1 MIKILSIKNMIFKLI
16 PVLLLS
22 LTINAEVKN
31 YSAEYEFI
39 SEEIT
44 IAGTRALDINEGLGS
59 LSFKAKNLL
68 ASMFFESKFRVIDG
82 KVISDSYK
90 VRIKPK
96 FVNRDQELVFNHE
109 NNTISS
115 NGRDNWIVEVDKNIQ
130 ILDPL
135 NSQIQLKLN
144 IANNVNN
151 FSLNLVD
158 LENGEL
164 ESYQYIVDGVKT
176 IEFKDEL
183 YDCMVVKRIKL
194 DSDSDKVTLYFV
206 SKDLGY
212 MFIQVQESSE
222 KREQELQLIE
232 LLSLG

>member
-1 MIKILSIKNMIFKLI
+1 MIYKLI

-44 IAGTRALDINEGLGS
+44 IAGTRTLDINEGLGS
-59 LSFKAKNLL
+59 LSFKAKNIL

-144 IANNVNN
+144 LANNINN
-151 FSLNLVD
+151 FSLNLID

-164 ESYQYIVDGVKT
+164 ESYQYIVDGVNT

-194 DSDSDKVTLYFV
+194 DSGSEKVTLYFV

>member
-1 MIKILSIKNMIFKLI
+1 MYKLI

-31 YSAEYEFI
+31 YEAEYEFI

-44 IAGTRALDINEGLGS
+44 IAGTRALDINNEGLGS
-59 LSFKAKNLL
+59 LSFRAKNLL
-68 ASMFFESKFRVIDG
+68 ASMFFESKFRIFDG

-90 VRIKPK
+90 VRIKPR

-109 NNTISS
+109 SNTISS
-115 NGRDNWIVEVDKNIQ
+115 NGRDNWMVEVDKNIQ

-144 IANNVNN
+144 LANNIDN
-151 FSLNLVD
+151 FSLNIID
-158 LENGEL
+158 LENGGL
-164 ESYQYIVDGVKT
+164 ESYQYFVDGVKN
-176 IEFKDEL
+176 IEFKDKIYE
-183 YDCMVVKRIKL
+183 CMIVKRTKL
-194 DSDSDKVTLYFV
+194 NSESNKVTLYFV

-212 MFIQVQESSE
+212 MFIEVQESSKKE
-222 KREQELQLIE
+222 SRNFN
-232 LLSLG
+232 

>member
-1 MIKILSIKNMIFKLI
+1 MIYKSI

-183 YDCMVVKRIKL
+183 YDCMVVKRIKPVSYTHL
-194 DSDSDKVTLYFV
+194 TLPTN
-206 SKDLGY
+206 
-212 MFIQVQESSE
+212 
-222 KREQELQLIE
+222 
-232 LLSLG
+232 

>member
-1 MIKILSIKNMIFKLI
+1 MIYKLI

-59 LSFKAKNLL
+59 LSFKAKNIL
-68 ASMFFESKFRVIDG
+68 ASMFFESKFKVIDG

-96 FVNRDQELVFNHE
+96 FVNRDQKLVFNHE

-115 NGRDNWIVEVDKNIQ
+115 DGRDSWMVEVDKNIQ

-144 IANNVNN
+144 IANNIDN
-151 FSLNLVD
+151 FSLNLID

>member
-1 MIKILSIKNMIFKLI
+1 MYKLI

-151 FSLNLVD
+151 FSLNLID

>member
-1 MIKILSIKNMIFKLI
+1 MIYKLI

-151 FSLNLVD
+151 FSLNLIE
-158 LENGEL
+158 LENGAL

>member
-1 MIKILSIKNMIFKLI
+1 MIYKLI

-31 YSAEYEFI
+31 YSADYEFI

-44 IAGTRALDINEGLGS
+44 ITGTRALDINEGLGS

-96 FVNRDQELVFNHE
+96 FVNRDQKLVFNHE

-115 NGRDNWIVEVDKNIQ
+115 DGRDNWMVEVDKNIQ

-144 IANNVNN
+144 IANNINN
-151 FSLNLVD
+151 FSLNLID

>member
-1 MIKILSIKNMIFKLI
+1 MIYKSI

-151 FSLNLVD
+151 FSLNLID
-158 LENGEL
+158 LESGAL

>member
-1 MIKILSIKNMIFKLI
+1 MIYKLI

>member
-1 MIKILSIKNMIFKLI
+1 MIYKLI

-44 IAGTRALDINEGLGS
+44 IAGTRALDINEGLGN

-96 FVNRDQELVFNHE
+96 FVNRDQKLVFNHE

-115 NGRDNWIVEVDKNIQ
+115 DGRDNWMVEVDKNIQ

-144 IANNVNN
+144 IANNINN
-151 FSLNLVD
+151 FSLNLID

>member
-1 MIKILSIKNMIFKLI
+1 MIYKLI

-68 ASMFFESKFRVIDG
+68 ASMFFESKFRVVDG

>member
-1 MIKILSIKNMIFKLI
+1 MYKLI

-31 YSAEYEFI
+31 YEAEYEFI

-44 IAGTRALDINEGLGS
+44 IAGTRALDINNEGLGS
-59 LSFKAKNLL
+59 LSFRAKNLL
-68 ASMFFESKFRVIDG
+68 ASMFFESKFRIFDG

-90 VRIKPK
+90 VRIKPR

-109 NNTISS
+109 SNTISS
-115 NGRDNWIVEVDKNIQ
+115 NGRDNWMVEVDKNIQ

-144 IANNVNN
+144 LANNINN
-151 FSLNLVD
+151 FSLNIID
-158 LENGEL
+158 LENGGL
-164 ESYQYIVDGVKT
+164 ESYQYFVDGVKN
-176 IEFKDEL
+176 IEFKDKIYE
-183 YDCMVVKRIKL
+183 CMIVKRTKL
-194 DSDSDKVTLYFV
+194 NSESNKVTLYFV

-212 MFIQVQESSE
+212 MFIEVQESSE

>member
-1 MIKILSIKNMIFKLI
+1 MIYKLI

-151 FSLNLVD
+151 FSLNLID
-158 LENGEL
+158 LENGAL
-164 ESYQYIVDGVKT
+164 ESYQYIFYGVKT

>member
-1 MIKILSIKNMIFKLI
+1 MMYKLI

-194 DSDSDKVTLYFV
+194 DSDSNKVTLYFI

>member
-1 MIKILSIKNMIFKLI
+1 MIYKLI

-115 NGRDNWIVEVDKNIQ
+115 NGRDNWIVKVDKNIQ

-151 FSLNLVD
+151 FSLNLID
-158 LENGEL
+158 LKDGAL

>member
-1 MIKILSIKNMIFKLI
+1 MIYKLI

-59 LSFKAKNLL
+59 LSFKAKSLL

-164 ESYQYIVDGVKT
+164 ESYQYIVDGIKT

-212 MFIQVQESSE
+212 MFIQVQESSK

>member
-1 MIKILSIKNMIFKLI
+1 MIYKLI

-59 LSFKAKNLL
+59 LSFKAKNIL
-68 ASMFFESKFRVIDG
+68 ASMFFESKFKVIDG

-115 NGRDNWIVEVDKNIQ
+115 SGRDNWIVEVGKNIQ

-144 IANNVNN
+144 IANNINN
-151 FSLNLVD
+151 FSLNLID

-183 YDCMVVKRIKL
+183 YDCMVIKRIKL
-194 DSDSDKVTLYFV
+194 DSDSNKVTLYFI

>member
-1 MIKILSIKNMIFKLI
+1 MYKLI

-22 LTINAEVKN
+22 LAINAEVKN

-44 IAGTRALDINEGLGS
+44 IAGTRALNINESLSS

-68 ASMFFESKFRVIDG
+68 ASMFFESKFTIIDD

-90 VRIKPK
+90 IKIKPK
-96 FVNRDQELVFNHE
+96 FVNRDQEIVFNHE

-144 IANNVNN
+144 LANNINE
-151 FSLNLVD
+151 FSLNIID
-158 LENGEL
+158 MENGKL
-164 ESYQYIVDGVKT
+164 EGYQYVVDGIKN
-176 IEFKDEL
+176 IEFKDVL
-183 YDCMVVKRIKL
+183 YECMVVKRTKL
-194 DSDSDKVTLYFV
+194 NSGSNKVTLYFV

-212 MFIQVQESSE
+212 MFIEVQESSE
-222 KREQELQLIE
+222 KREQQLQLIE

>member
-1 MIKILSIKNMIFKLI
+1 MIYKLI
-16 PVLLLS
+16 PVLFLS

-44 IAGTRALDINEGLGS
+44 IAGTRALDINEGLGT

>member
-1 MIKILSIKNMIFKLI
+1 MLFRS
-16 PVLLLS
+16 
-22 LTINAEVKN
+22 KN
-31 YSAEYEFI
+31 YEAEYEFI

-44 IAGTRALDINEGLGS
+44 IAGTRALDINNEGLGS
-59 LSFKAKNLL
+59 LSFRAKNLL
-68 ASMFFESKFRVIDG
+68 ASMFFESKFRIFDG

-90 VRIKPK
+90 VRIKPR

-109 NNTISS
+109 SNTISS
-115 NGRDNWIVEVDKNIQ
+115 NGRDNWMVEVDKNIQ

-144 IANNVNN
+144 LANNIDN
-151 FSLNLVD
+151 FSLNIID
-158 LENGEL
+158 LENGGL
-164 ESYQYIVDGVKT
+164 ESYQYFVDGVKN
-176 IEFKDEL
+176 IEFKDKIYE
-183 YDCMVVKRIKL
+183 CMIVKRTKL
-194 DSDSDKVTLYFV
+194 NSESNKVTLYFV

-212 MFIQVQESSE
+212 MFIEVQESSE

>member
-1 MIKILSIKNMIFKLI
+1 MMYKLI

-109 NNTISS
+109 NNTITS
-115 NGRDNWIVEVDKNIQ
+115 NGRDNWIVKVDKNIQ

-151 FSLNLVD
+151 FSLNLID
-158 LENGEL
+158 LENGAL

>member
-1 MIKILSIKNMIFKLI
+1 MIYKLI

-59 LSFKAKNLL
+59 LSFKAKNIL
-68 ASMFFESKFRVIDG
+68 ASMFFESKFKVIDG

-96 FVNRDQELVFNHE
+96 FVNRDQQLVFNHE

-115 NGRDNWIVEVDKNIQ
+115 SGRDNWIVEVDKNIQ

-144 IANNVNN
+144 IANNIDN
-151 FSLNLVD
+151 FSLNLID

-194 DSDSDKVTLYFV
+194 DSDSNKVTLYFI

-212 MFIQVQESSE
+212 MFIQVQESSK

>member
-1 MIKILSIKNMIFKLI
+1 M
-16 PVLLLS
+16 LLS

-44 IAGTRALDINEGLGS
+44 IAGTRALDINEGLGT

-151 FSLNLVD
+151 FSLNLID
-158 LENGEL
+158 LENGAL

>member
-1 MIKILSIKNMIFKLI
+1 MIYKLI

-59 LSFKAKNLL
+59 LSFKAKNIL
-68 ASMFFESKFRVIDG
+68 ASMFFESKFKVIDG

-96 FVNRDQELVFNHE
+96 FVNRDQKLVFNHE

-115 NGRDNWIVEVDKNIQ
+115 DGRDNWMVEVDKNIQ

-194 DSDSDKVTLYFV
+194 DSDSDKVTLYFI

-212 MFIQVQESSE
+212 VFIQVQESSK

>member
-1 MIKILSIKNMIFKLI
+1 MIYKLI

-44 IAGTRALDINEGLGS
+44 IAGTRTLDINEGLGS
-59 LSFKAKNLL
+59 LSFKAKNIL
-68 ASMFFESKFRVIDG
+68 ASMFFESKFKVIDG

-115 NGRDNWIVEVDKNIQ
+115 SGRDNWIVEVDKNIQ

-144 IANNVNN
+144 IANNIDN
-151 FSLNLVD
+151 FSLNLID

-194 DSDSDKVTLYFV
+194 DSDSNKVTLYFI

>member
-1 MIKILSIKNMIFKLI
+1 MIFKLI

-151 FSLNLVD
+151 FSLNLID
-158 LENGEL
+158 LENGAL

>member
-1 MIKILSIKNMIFKLI
+1 MIYKLI

-115 NGRDNWIVEVDKNIQ
+115 KGRDNWIVEVDKNIQ

-151 FSLNLVD
+151 FSLNLID
-158 LENGEL
+158 LENGAL

>member
-1 MIKILSIKNMIFKLI
+1 MMYKLI

-31 YSAEYEFI
+31 YEAEYEFI

-44 IAGTRALDINEGLGS
+44 IAGTRALDINNEGLGS

-68 ASMFFESKFRVIDG
+68 ASMFFESKFRILDG

-90 VRIKPK
+90 VRIKPR

-109 NNTISS
+109 SNTISS
-115 NGRDNWIVEVDKNIQ
+115 NGRDNWMVEVDKNIQ

-144 IANNVNN
+144 LANNINN
-151 FSLNLVD
+151 FSLNIID
-158 LENGEL
+158 LENGGL
-164 ESYQYIVDGVKT
+164 ESYQYFVDGVKN
-176 IEFKDEL
+176 IEFKNKIYE
-183 YDCMVVKRIKL
+183 CMIVKRTKL
-194 DSDSDKVTLYFV
+194 NSESNKVTLYFV

-212 MFIQVQESSE
+212 MFIEVQESSE

>member
-1 MIKILSIKNMIFKLI
+1 MMYKLI

-31 YSAEYEFI
+31 YEAEYEFI

-44 IAGTRALDINEGLGS
+44 IAGTRALDINNEGLGS
-59 LSFKAKNLL
+59 LSFRAKNLL
-68 ASMFFESKFRVIDG
+68 ASMFFESKFRIFDG

-90 VRIKPK
+90 VRIKPR

-109 NNTISS
+109 SNTISS
-115 NGRDNWIVEVDKNIQ
+115 NGRDNWMVEVDKNIQ

-144 IANNVNN
+144 LANNINN
-151 FSLNLVD
+151 FSLNIID
-158 LENGEL
+158 LENGGL
-164 ESYQYIVDGVKT
+164 ESYQYFVDGVKN
-176 IEFKDEL
+176 IEFKDKIYE
-183 YDCMVVKRIKL
+183 CTIVKRTKL
-194 DSDSDKVTLYFV
+194 NSESNKVTLYFV

-212 MFIQVQESSE
+212 MFIEVQESSE
-222 KREQELQLIE
+222 KREQQLQLIE

>member
-1 MIKILSIKNMIFKLI
+1 MMYKLI

-68 ASMFFESKFRVIDG
+68 ASMFFESKFKVIDG

-151 FSLNLVD
+151 FSLNLID
-158 LENGEL
+158 LENGAL

>member
-1 MIKILSIKNMIFKLI
+1 MIYKLI

-151 FSLNLVD
+151 FSLNLID
-158 LENGEL
+158 LENGAL

-212 MFIQVQESSE
+212 MFIEVQESSE

>member
-1 MIKILSIKNMIFKLI
+1 MIYKLI

-44 IAGTRALDINEGLGS
+44 IAGTRALDINESLSS

>member
-1 MIKILSIKNMIFKLI
+1 MIYKLI

-151 FSLNLVD
+151 FSLNLID
-158 LENGEL
+158 LENGAL

-194 DSDSDKVTLYFV
+194 DSDSNKVTLYFI

>member
-1 MIKILSIKNMIFKLI
+1 MIYKLI

-59 LSFKAKNLL
+59 LSFKAKNIL
-68 ASMFFESKFRVIDG
+68 ASMFFESKCKVIEG

-115 NGRDNWIVEVDKNIQ
+115 SGRDNWIVEVGKNIQ

-144 IANNVNN
+144 IANNINN
-151 FSLNLVD
+151 FSLNLID

-176 IEFKDEL
+176 IEFKNEL
-183 YDCMVVKRIKL
+183 YDCMVIKRIKL
-194 DSDSDKVTLYFV
+194 DSDSNKVTLYFI

>member
-1 MIKILSIKNMIFKLI
+1 MMYKLI

-22 LTINAEVKN
+22 LAINAEVKN

-44 IAGTRALDINEGLGS
+44 IAGTRALDINESLSS

-68 ASMFFESKFRVIDG
+68 ASMFFESKFTIIDD

-90 VRIKPK
+90 VKIKPK
-96 FVNRDQELVFNHE
+96 FVNRDQEIVFNYE

-144 IANNVNN
+144 LANNINE
-151 FSLNLVD
+151 FSLNIID
-158 LENGEL
+158 MENGKL
-164 ESYQYIVDGVKT
+164 EGYQYVVDGIKN
-176 IEFKDEL
+176 IEFKDIL
-183 YDCMVVKRIKL
+183 YECMIVKRTKL
-194 DSDSDKVTLYFV
+194 NSDSNKVTLYFV

-212 MFIQVQESSE
+212 MFIEVQESSE
-222 KREQELQLIE
+222 KREQQLQLIE

>member
-1 MIKILSIKNMIFKLI
+1 MIYKLI

-151 FSLNLVD
+151 FSLNLID
-158 LENGEL
+158 LEDGAL

>member
-1 MIKILSIKNMIFKLI
+1 MIYKLI

-44 IAGTRALDINEGLGS
+44 IAGTRALDINEGLGT

-144 IANNVNN
+144 IANNINN
-151 FSLNLVD
+151 FSLNLID
-158 LENGEL
+158 LENGAL

>member
-1 MIKILSIKNMIFKLI
+1 MMYKLI

-31 YSAEYEFI
+31 YEAEYEFI

-44 IAGTRALDINEGLGS
+44 IAGTRALDINNEGLGS
-59 LSFKAKNLL
+59 LSFRAKNLL
-68 ASMFFESKFRVIDG
+68 ASMFFESKFRIFDG

-90 VRIKPK
+90 VRIKPR

-109 NNTISS
+109 SNTISS
-115 NGRDNWIVEVDKNIQ
+115 NGRDNWVVEVDKNIQ

-144 IANNVNN
+144 LANNINN
-151 FSLNLVD
+151 FSLNIID
-158 LENGEL
+158 LENGGL
-164 ESYQYIVDGVKT
+164 ESYQYFVDGVKN
-176 IEFKDEL
+176 IEFKDKIYE
-183 YDCMVVKRIKL
+183 CMIVKRTKL
-194 DSDSDKVTLYFV
+194 NSESNKVTLYFV

-212 MFIQVQESSE
+212 MFIEVQESSE